1 MADIDMLLEDLKSF
15 QTRSGARKALV
26 KLGPEQAG
34 GRLQDLL
41 KKECPENVVWSI
53 VDIFTAWQWR
63 ESADQLVG
71 LLDVYPS
78 LQMDISR
85 ALTSITGLEL
95 EPDADLWRRMLE
107 SPGIFIDLKKA
118 FPDLENARCVIY
130 DSYCSVVVPLERS
143 RRQEVLV
150 YEKIEKLTLYTE
162 CGVIA
167 ALQVKHVEKFNEELS
182 WAELLVEEANGEMK
196 VTMTAE
202 VSQGDISADKLKLHI
217 LKIAELADSLEE
229 QLTGKD
235 KI

>member
-1 MADIDMLLEDLKSF
+1 
-15 QTRSGARKALV
+15 
-26 KLGPEQAG
+26 
-34 GRLQDLL
+34 
-41 KKECPENVVWSI
+41 
-53 VDIFTAWQWR
+53 
-63 ESADQLVG
+63 
-71 LLDVYPS
+71 
-78 LQMDISR
+78 
-85 ALTSITGLEL
+85 
-95 EPDADLWRRMLE
+95 
-107 SPGIFIDLKKA
+107 
-118 FPDLENARCVIY
+118 
-130 DSYCSVVVPLERS
+130 LERS